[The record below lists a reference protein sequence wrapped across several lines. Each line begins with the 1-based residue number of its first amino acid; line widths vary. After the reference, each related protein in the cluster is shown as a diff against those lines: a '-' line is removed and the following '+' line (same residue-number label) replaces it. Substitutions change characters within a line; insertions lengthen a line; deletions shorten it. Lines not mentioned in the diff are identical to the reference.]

1 MGGGGRRGGRVRFL
15 ARMAAASAGEGRGR
29 RGIGGTIQDRGAD
42 DHPLSPQGSIS
53 ASETG
58 VTPEALRA
66 ALLAWYD
73 QGARDLAWRVGPAEH
88 RAGVRADPYRV
99 WLSEVML
106 QQTTVPHA
114 TPYFLKFTARWPTV
128 ADLAAAPDEDVMAAW
143 AGLGYYA
150 RARNLLACARAVAND
165 HGGVFPDTE
174 EGLRAL
180 PGLGPYTAAAV
191 AAIAFDRPANVVD
204 GNVERVMARLHAV
217 ETPLPDAKPELKA
230 LAAALVRDGRP
241 GDWAQALM
249 DLGATVCRPKSP
261 LCDRC
266 PLTAACAG
274 LATGAPETYPR
285 KTAKAERP
293 HRHGVAYVLTRGAEV
308 ALVRRPPKG
317 LLGGMLALP
326 TSDWRATRF
335 TEAEARAAAPAP
347 ADWRHVGEVEHGFT
361 HFTLTLTL
369 LRAEADA
376 ADDVIW
382 SPRRDLDGLPS
393 VFLKAARAGLSN
405 LL

>member
-1 MGGGGRRGGRVRFL
+1 
-15 ARMAAASAGEGRGR
+15 
-29 RGIGGTIQDRGAD
+29 
-42 DHPLSPQGSIS
+42 
-53 ASETG
+53 
-58 VTPEALRA
+58 VTPAEIRA

-73 QGARDLAWRVGPAEH
+73 ANARDLPWRVRPQA
-88 RAGVRADPYRV
+88 RAAGLRADPYRV

-128 ADLAAAPDEDVMAAW
+128 RDLAAEEDGEVMAAW

-150 RARNLLACARAVAND
+150 RARNLLACARAVARD
-165 HGGVFPDTE
+165 HAGVFPDSE
-174 EGLRAL
+174 AALRAL
-180 PGLGPYTAAAV
+180 PGFGPYTAAAV

-204 GNVERVMARLHAV
+204 GNVERVMARLFAL
-217 ETPLPDAKPELKA
+217 ETPLPEGKPELKR
-230 LAAALVRDGRP
+230 LAESLVRGERP

-249 DLGATVCRPKSP
+249 DLGATICRPKAA

-266 PLTAACAG
+266 PLAAACTARAISEKG
-274 LATGAPETYPR
+274 GGEPETYPR

-293 HRHGVAYVLTRGAEV
+293 HRHGVAYVLTRGGEI

-326 TSDWRATRF
+326 TSDWRSARWS
-335 TEAEARAAAPAP
+335 EAEALAAAPAKAP
-347 ADWRHVGEVEHGFT
+347 WRGVGEVDHVFT
-361 HFTLTLTL
+361 HFSLTLQL
-369 LRAEADA
+369 LRAEGD

-382 SPRRDLDGLPS
+382 SPRRDLDALPS
-393 VFLKAARAGLSN
+393 VFLKAAKAGLSN

>member
-1 MGGGGRRGGRVRFL
+1 M
-15 ARMAAASAGEGRGR
+15 S
-29 RGIGGTIQDRGAD
+29 
-42 DHPLSPQGSIS
+42 
-53 ASETG
+53 
-58 VTPEALRA
+58 LRA
-66 ALLAWYD
+66 ELLAWYD
-73 QGARDLAWRVGPAEH
+73 AHARDLAWRVGPA
-88 RAGVRADPYRV
+88 AQSDGGRADPYRV

-128 ADLAAAPDEDVMAAW
+128 RDLAAAPDEDVMAAW

-150 RARNLLACARAVAND
+150 RARNLLACARAVAEQ

-174 EGLRAL
+174 ETLRKL

-204 GNVERVMARLHAV
+204 GNVERVMSRLFAV
-217 ETPLPDAKPELKA
+217 EQPLPDAKPELKR
-230 LAAALVRDGRP
+230 LAAALVADERP

-266 PLTAACAG
+266 PVAGHCAAV
-274 LATGAPETYPR
+274 ATGAPDSYPR
-285 KTAKAERP
+285 RNAKAERP
-293 HRHGVAYVLTRGAEV
+293 HRHGVAYVLTRGEDV
-308 ALVRRPPKG
+308 ALVRRPPRG

-326 TSDWRATRF
+326 TSDWRADRWTD
-335 TEAEARAAAPAP
+335 AEALAAAPA
-347 ADWRHVGEVEHGFT
+347 DVVWRSVGEVEHGFT
-361 HFTLTLTL
+361 HFTLTLRL
-369 LRAEADA
+369 LRAEGDA
-376 ADDVIW
+376 ADVIW

-393 VFLKAARAGLSN
+393 VFLKAARAGLTN